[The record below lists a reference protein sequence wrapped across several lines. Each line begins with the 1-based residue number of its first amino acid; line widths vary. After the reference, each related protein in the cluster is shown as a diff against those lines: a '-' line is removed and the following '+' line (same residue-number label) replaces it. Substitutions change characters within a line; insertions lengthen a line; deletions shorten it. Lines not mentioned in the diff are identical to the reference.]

1 MKIQFSSVLTGLF
14 CYLLL
19 VPSAEAH
26 SFSTETT
33 GLIQGLIHPFLG
45 LDHLLAMI
53 AVGIWAGQLG
63 GKSVW
68 LLPLSFLSAMVIGSG
83 LGYLGLALPV
93 VEPMIASSV
102 LALGL
107 MIVSA
112 VRLSML
118 TAMLLIAWFA
128 LFHGA
133 AHGLELPGNASPML
147 YGLGFVVA
155 TGLLHYLGVGLGQ
168 SSRHYQSIQR
178 LLGFGLIAASTLL
191 LTP

>member
-133 AHGLELPGNASPML
+133 AHGLELPSNASPML

-155 TGLLHYLGVGLGQ
+155 TGLLHFLGIGLGQ

>member
-1 MKIQFSSVLTGLF
+1 MKTQFSSVLTGLF

-19 VPSAEAH
+19 IPTAEAH

-63 GKSVW
+63 GKSAW

-83 LGYLGLALPV
+83 LGYLGIALPV

-107 MIVSA
+107 IIVSA
-112 VRLSML
+112 VRLSLL
-118 TAMLLIAWFA
+118 TAMSLIAWFA

-133 AHGLELPGNASPML
+133 AHGLELPSNASPLL
-147 YGLGFVVA
+147 YGLGFVLA
-155 TGLLHYLGVGLGQ
+155 TAALHYLGVGLGQ
-168 SSRHYQSIQR
+168 SSRPYHSIQR